1 MLTGKTVG
9 KLDVQRFFETIGK
22 IQGEKSNAVVTVKS
36 IRRKGE
42 LHKNQTDMGK
52 AGAAGWEIG
61 RPGF

>member
-22 IQGEKSNAVVTVKS
+22 IQGGKSNAVVTVKS

-42 LHKNQTDMGK
+42 NARNIPWGK
-52 AGAAGWEIG
+52 LG
-61 RPGF
+61 RQDEYEG

>member
-42 LHKNQTDMGK
+42 LHKKQTDMGK
-52 AGAAGWEIG
+52 AGAAG
-61 RPGF
+61 